1 MESVETLETL
11 ENEETVETAETV
23 ETVKLWRLFR
33 LKIRKSMTYSVT
45 TSKQE
50 MLAHLKKYRLPPLFY
65 NIPN

>member
-11 ENEETVETAETV
+11 ENEETVETA

-50 MLAHLKKYRLPPLFY
+50 MLAHLKNCRLPPLDY